1 MEQDENDIY
10 DYEGENGKTGGI
22 CSWNDTQYTCVCFQ
36 QEDEYK
42 L

>member
-1 MEQDENDIY
+1 MIY
-10 DYEGENGKTGGI
+10 EYEGENGDTRGI
-22 CSWNDTQYTCVCFQ
+22 CSWIDAQYTCVCFQ